1 MTTGGKIDLR
11 HILQLARRRKWFL
24 IIPPVVALGF
34 GIFQISRMVPL
45 YQSTTTIFIDPNLEF
60 HAELGDRLG
69 IKDEKRPQMRN
80 EEENIR
86 KQLLSTQVL
95 GEIID
100 RVKLKPS
107 GSMLEQVAQTK
118 KENQNADV
126 GDLVRHLQMEWLRNR
141 LVDNITFPKR
151 GSYVEIAFIHSDPE
165 LAFQIVKHMADV
177 FIEQSVLNDRL
188 PLEGTM
194 MFSEEKLEGYR
205 EKYETAMARLR
216 AYQVRIARD
225 ESRNLTVNVNNA
237 EKVRAY
243 INSLNL
249 DLSRKQREVKELEA
263 ESGLPISQLNIAE
276 DAVTNELDQIMREK
290 AVRLAELMT
299 RLSWKDAEVIKVNQD
314 LADLRD
320 QYKTKISQI
329 ANTSLAGYLDE
340 RQIDLSIKR
349 QVAMLDVELLTLEQ
363 SELDNF
369 LSVYRLKKESQPW
382 QQVEVAALEREAE
395 RLGNILNAFKEQA
408 EGTRL
413 KDDLT
418 RSDVNIR
425 YRIIDPATKPVA
437 PIKDDP
443 NRIIMLATLGG
454 VGCGVGFVYALEFF
468 DHSFKSVDE
477 VESFLGL
484 TVLGTVPKIAAIEHL
499 QSDRSGS

>member
-11 HILQLARRRKWFL
+11 TILQLVRRRKWFL
-24 IIPPVVALGF
+24 IIPPIVALGF
-34 GIFQISRMVPL
+34 GAYQVSRMVPQ
-45 YQSTTTIFIDPNLEF
+45 YESRTTIFIDPNLEF
-60 HAELGDRLG
+60 QADLGDRLG

-86 KQLLSTQVL
+86 KQLLSSQVL
-95 GEIID
+95 GEVIA

-107 GSMLEQVAQTK
+107 GSMLEQVAQA
-118 KENQNADV
+118 KEENRNADV
-126 GDLVRHLQMEWLRNR
+126 SEVVRHLQVEWLRAR
-141 LVDNITFPKR
+141 LLDNITFPKR
-151 GSYVEIAFIHSDPE
+151 GSYVEIAFIHSDPD
-165 LAFQIVKHMADV
+165 LAFQIVKNMAEV

-216 AYQVRIARD
+216 AYRVRIARD
-225 ESRNLTVNVNNA
+225 ESRSLTVNVNNV
-237 EKVRAY
+237 ENVRAR

-263 ESGLPISQLNIAE
+263 EAGLPISQLNIAE
-276 DAVTNELDQIMREK
+276 DAVANELNRIMREK
-290 AVRLAELMT
+290 AGRLAELMT

-314 LADLRD
+314 IAGLRD
-320 QYKTKISQI
+320 QYETKISQI
-329 ANTSLAGYLDE
+329 ANTSLAGYLDR
-340 RQIDLSIKR
+340 RQIDLAIKR
-349 QVAMLDVELLTLEQ
+349 QLALLDLELLTFERT
-363 SELDNF
+363 ELDEF
-369 LSVYRLKKESQPW
+369 LSVYLLKKESQPW
-382 QQVEVAALEREAE
+382 QQIEVAELEREAE
-395 RLGNILNAFKEQA
+395 HLGNILNAFKEQA

-425 YRIIDPATKPVA
+425 YRIIDPASKPVA

-443 NRIIMLATLGG
+443 NRIIMLAALGG
-454 VGCGVGFVYALEFF
+454 IGCGVGFVYALEFF

-484 TVLGTVPKIAAIEHL
+484 TVLGTVPKIAAIDNL
-499 QSDRSGS
+499 QTNRSRS